1 MMRNVLLRH
10 FVITYAVYMTTWL
23 VVVTFLAEKFEYQI
37 VQFILGQIMYAILL
51 AVGIHH
57 REMIQRKSLNYERI
71 LNIEIDNISVLIS
84 KLVPFHI
91 LTVIKNEKRQVD
103 EFDDQTLLFTDMVGF
118 TAFSKNVKDPR
129 EVVNLLSKLFS
140 RFDQLCEENRVYKV
154 HTIGDC
160 YVIMGYNGK
169 IDKSRRSKNV
179 VIDEAQKVIQTG
191 IEMIEIIKEVREAS
205 EDENLKALDMRI
217 GIHTGKVVAG
227 IIGSKVVRY
236 DIFGEGVLIAN
247 KMESNGVPGKVCVS
261 DETRKI
267 LMQQPEIYNEYLF
280 EEHSAFTL
288 SSINRQI

>member
-1 MMRNVLLRH
+1 MYAVLL
-10 FVITYAVYMTTWL
+10 
-23 VVVTFLAEKFEYQI
+23 
-37 VQFILGQIMYAILL
+37 G
-51 AVGIHH
+51 VGIHH

-169 IDKSRRSKNV
+169 IDKSRRSKYV

-247 KMESNGVPGKVCVS
+247 KMESNGAPGKVCVS

-267 LMQQPEIYNEYLF
+267 LMQQPEIYNEYTF
-280 EEHSAFTL
+280 EEHSVFTL

>member
-1 MMRNVLLRH
+1 
-10 FVITYAVYMTTWL
+10 
-23 VVVTFLAEKFEYQI
+23 
-37 VQFILGQIMYAILL
+37 MYSILL

-71 LNIEIDNISVLIS
+71 LNVEIEKTNTLIS
-84 KLVPFHI
+84 KLVPIHMVN
-91 LTVIKNEKRQVD
+91 VIKNEKRQVD
-103 EFDDQTLLFTDMVGF
+103 EFDDVTLLFTDMVGF

-160 YVIMGYNGK
+160 YVIMGYNGR
-169 IDKSRRSKNV
+169 IDKNKRFRGAV
-179 VIDEAQKVIQTG
+179 VDEANRVIQSG
-191 IEMIEIIKEVREAS
+191 LEMIEIIKEVRENS
-205 EDENLKALDMRI
+205 NEETLKNLDMRI

-261 DETRKI
+261 EDTKKI
-267 LMQQPEIYNEYLF
+267 LQQQTDIFNEYQF
-280 EEHSAFTL
+280 DEHTVINL
-288 SSINRQI
+288 TSIGKQIQSYTIERKERDSISGM